1 MIFINKPPSM
11 FQKHSLKG
19 KDGTTVTKDVA
30 GLTNEGEREFSS
42 GNHTRGIELITD
54 ALEIVEKQQYSL
66 AQVSNL
72 LTTLGNMYRQSG
84 MDNGFKQHIRAL
96 EIRQQTLPNSEAEA
110 ESEETVGMILLTEH
124 QYSDALSH
132 FEQSLRFH
140 ETKNPSS
147 IKTAIQYTHVG
158 QVQQSLGRL
167 NDAYESFQSA
177 LLIIKTI
184 ESTVSEKANV
194 HLMLGRVLREQGT
207 HLEAAETHLNQ
218 AISLYR
224 TDGSSILQVANSYV
238 ELGKIKGAKGYLSE
252 ELMHYENALEI
263 QNKVAANSLD
273 FANTLHQIALSYFKK
288 GIMESAEKYL
298 RQAILIRKERAPL
311 SLALA
316 ESFYYLGD
324 IMVNR
329 NEQNKALEYHRQALE
344 LRSLIVPLSLDVADS
359 FHAMGNLTEGTGR
372 WQEALS
378 YYGREFIARDT
389 DSVETAK
396 VHNIIGNILLK
407 ETDRIND
414 AVSNHQMAV
423 AIQSSHGES
432 AVLAKYLEDLI
443 ISIREKGESSS
454 EYEQQLEKIRKELRS
469 RSAS

>member
-1 MIFINKPPSM
+1 
-11 FQKHSLKG
+11 
-19 KDGTTVTKDVA
+19 
-30 GLTNEGEREFSS
+30 
-42 GNHTRGIELITD
+42 
-54 ALEIVEKQQYSL
+54 
-66 AQVSNL
+66 
-72 LTTLGNMYRQSG
+72 
-84 MDNGFKQHIRAL
+84 
-96 EIRQQTLPNSEAEA
+96 
-110 ESEETVGMILLTEH
+110 
-124 QYSDALSH
+124 
-132 FEQSLRFH
+132 
-140 ETKNPSS
+140 
-147 IKTAIQYTHVG
+147 
-158 QVQQSLGRL
+158 
-167 NDAYESFQSA
+167 
-177 LLIIKTI
+177 
-184 ESTVSEKANV
+184 
-194 HLMLGRVLREQGT
+194 
-207 HLEAAETHLNQ
+207 
-218 AISLYR
+218 
-224 TDGSSILQVANSYV
+224 
-238 ELGKIKGAKGYLSE
+238 
-252 ELMHYENALEI
+252 
-263 QNKVAANSLD
+263 
-273 FANTLHQIALSYFKK
+273 
-288 GIMESAEKYL
+288 MESAEKYL

>member
-1 MIFINKPPSM
+1 MIE
-11 FQKHSLKG
+11 KHSSDR
-19 KDGTTVTKDVA
+19 KDGSAVTKDVA
-30 GLTNEGEREFSS
+30 GFTYEGEREFSS
-42 GNHTRGIELITD
+42 GNHTRGIALITD
-54 ALEIVEKQQYSL
+54 ALAIVEKQQHSL
-66 AQVSNL
+66 AQVANL

-84 MDNGFKQHIRAL
+84 MNNGFKQHIRAL
-96 EIRQQTLPNSEAEA
+96 EIRQQTLPNTEAEA
-110 ESEETVGMILLTEH
+110 ESEEFVGMILLTEH

-132 FEQSLRFH
+132 FEQSLSFH
-140 ETKNPSS
+140 ETQNPSS

-224 TDGSSILQVANSYV
+224 TDGLSVLQVANSYV

-252 ELMHYENALEI
+252 ELLDYEKALEI
-263 QNKVAANSLD
+263 QKKVAANSLD
-273 FANTLHQIALSYFKK
+273 LANTLHQIGLSYLKK
-288 GIMESAEKYL
+288 GITASAEKYL
-298 RQAILIRKERAPL
+298 RQAISIRKERAPL

-324 IMVNR
+324 VMANR
-329 NEQNKALEYHRQALE
+329 DQKNEALEYHKQALE

-359 FHAMGNLTEGTGR
+359 FHAMGTLTEETGR

-389 DSVETAK
+389 DAVETAK
-396 VHNIIGNILLK
+396 VHNVIGNILLK

-432 AVLAKYLEDLI
+432 AVLAKFLEDLI
-443 ISIREKGESSS
+443 IAIREKGESSR
-454 EYEQQLEKIRKELRS
+454 EYEQQLEKLRS
-469 RSAS
+469 QL